1 MNTVEVTETRI
12 SCWRPTGL
20 RIGMGVAGGVFGALC
35 LALLVWI
42 WPSPATLAQ
51 RSPADILS
59 RLAPTVGVPLV
70 GLCFPTAFFLYL
82 AGPADLILDTVRR
95 TYRFRRGFPLL
106 ASWKEGPLDHI
117 AGLRVKTL
125 SSKSGSSKSGSSK
138 SGSALQVLLD
148 WKNTRAAPWSLGDGA
163 VASRRPMSLSVS
175 RDAGRLRQGA
185 QDLAQRL
192 GVAWEERVPAPERAR
207 KRVQSLLVLVPFL
220 FFLLLNG
227 LPPLL
232 VDHTLESQGKTTA
245 GAVTDLRHGKGYFV
259 RYTYRVGDR
268 TFDGR
273 ASLSASAYEAVE
285 LNSPISVS
293 YLQAY
298 PHTSTL
304 VSAQTTRTAPL
315 LLVYGGLLVGLVLWT
330 TFSRRDDR

>member
-1 MNTVEVTETRI
+1 MNMVEVTDTRV
-12 SCWRPTGL
+12 SCRRPTGL
-20 RIGMGVAGGVFGALC
+20 RIGMGVAGGVFGLLC

-42 WPSPATLAQ
+42 WPAPATLAQ
-51 RSPADILS
+51 RAPADILS

-70 GLCFPTAFFLYL
+70 GLCFPTAYFLYL
-82 AGPADLILDTVRR
+82 AGPADLILDTARR

-117 AGLRVKTL
+117 AGLRVTTL
-125 SSKSGSSKSGSSK
+125 NSKSGSSS
-138 SGSALQVLLD
+138 QVLLD
-148 WKNTRAAPWSLGDGA
+148 WKNTQAAPWSLGDGA

-175 RDAGRLRQGA
+175 RDAGRLRQEA

-207 KRVQSLLVLVPFL
+207 KRAQTFLVLVPFL

-232 VDHTLESQGKTTA
+232 VDRALEQGQTTA
-245 GAVTDLRHGKGYFV
+245 VTVTDLRHGKGYSV

-285 LNSPISVS
+285 LGSPLTVS
-293 YLQAY
+293 YLPAY

-315 LLVYGGLLVGLVLWT
+315 FLVYGGLLAGLVLWIAL
-330 TFSRRDDR
+330 SRRDDR

>member
-1 MNTVEVTETRI
+1 MNMVEVTDTRV
-12 SCWRPTGL
+12 SCRRPVGL
-20 RIGMGVAGGVFGALC
+20 RIGMGVAGGVFGVLC

-42 WPSPATLAQ
+42 WPAPATLAQ

-70 GLCFPTAFFLYL
+70 GLCFPTLYFLYL
-82 AGPADLILDTVRR
+82 AGPEDLILDTVRR

-125 SSKSGSSKSGSSK
+125 SSKSSGSKSGSS
-138 SGSALQVLLD
+138 SQVLLD
-148 WKNTRAAPWSLGDGA
+148 WKNTQATPWSLGDGA
-163 VASRRPMSLSVS
+163 VASRRPVALSTS
-175 RDAGRLRQGA
+175 RDAGRLRQEA
-185 QDLAQRL
+185 QDLARRL

-207 KRVQSLLVLVPFL
+207 KRAQSLLVLVPL
-220 FFLLLNG
+220 LSFLLLNG

-232 VDHTLESQGKTTA
+232 VARALDSQGQTTA
-245 GAVTDLRHGKGYFV
+245 GTVTSLRHGKGYSAS
-259 RYTYRVGDR
+259 YTYQVGDH

-273 ASLSASAYEAVE
+273 ASLSASAYEALE
-285 LNSPISVS
+285 FGGSITVS
-293 YLQAY
+293 YLPAY

-304 VSAQTTRTAPL
+304 AGAQTTRPAPL
-315 LLVYGGLLVGLVLWT
+315 FLVYGALLVGLVLWT
-330 TFSRRDDR
+330 TLGRRDDR